1 MRERFIDRFGRLAAG
16 FGLLLM
22 TGVSPV
28 AAQIVSPNGERD
40 GQAETDEQADNG
52 AQTEPEI
59 TQDEG
64 LEQSAR
70 TADTGIGEVG
80 QRQTGSEPAVLQQ
93 PLGRITSRIN
103 TRIENRIRNRI
114 DRNYDPTQSSEAIRQ
129 PVNRQFPD

>member
-1 MRERFIDRFGRLAAG
+1 MRERFIDRFGRFAAG
-16 FGLLLM
+16 FGLLLL

-28 AAQIVSPNGERD
+28 AAQIISPNGERD
-40 GQAETDEQADNG
+40 GQAETDEQADYG
-52 AQTEPEI
+52 AQIEPEM

-64 LEQSAR
+64 MEQSAR

-80 QRQTGSEPAVLQQ
+80 QRQTGSETAVLQQ
-93 PLGRITSRIN
+93 PLNRIASRIN
-103 TRIENRIRNRI
+103 NRIENRIRNRI